1 MFSSAMMRNYLLPTS
16 DGKNILVDI
25 FAKEPFLS
33 GRTGVLFIHG
43 GGFIGGDKDQFLGA
57 ASYLALTKN
66 AVCVTAQYRTAESE
80 PYPRAVLDI
89 VDTIN
94 WMQANSEK
102 LGIDSEKIVIVGGSP
117 GANIALLSVSDLWL
131 AKHKKEIAYR
141 DLHLILLNGIFDME
155 QFWIQNKE
163 ERESISR
170 YMNLQKE
177 EDIQSAIK
185 EISPILYQ
193 FSNGRFDFLHG
204 EEDLVVPFSECMIM
218 AEKLK
223 KEGNTVR
230 VFPFKGKGHAWFNE
244 MVNQYDVWSCIASCL
259 EE

>member
-1 MFSSAMMRNYLLPTS
+1 MFSSAMMRNYLIPTS

-33 GRTGVLFIHG
+33 GRTGVLFVHG
-43 GGFIGGDKDQFLGA
+43 GGFVGGDKDQFLGA

-66 AVCVTAQYRTAESE
+66 TVCLTVQYRTAESE

-89 VDTIN
+89 VDTIK

-102 LGIDSEKIVIVGGSP
+102 LGIISDKIVIVGGSP
-117 GANIALLSVSDLWL
+117 GANIALLAVNSLWL
-131 AKHKKEIAYR
+131 ARHRIKNINTAF
-141 DLHLILLNGIFDME
+141 HLILLNGIFDME
-155 QFWIQNKE
+155 LFWKQNKE

-170 YMNLQKE
+170 YMNLLDG
-177 EDIQSAIK
+177 EDREAIK
-185 EISPILYQ
+185 EISPILYP
-193 FSNGRFDFLHG
+193 FSNGKFDFLHG
-204 EEDLVVPFSECMIM
+204 EEDLIVPFSECMEM

-244 MVNQYDVWSCIASCL
+244 MANQYDVWSCIASCL